1 MKLKRKRK
9 YINSNYLILFIVI
22 IQTFCMLRYVGERV
36 GKIAVDKLTLM
47 IKKDAY
53 KVLYK
58 NIDDLFVNENINDVV
73 ELVKNNNSEII
84 SINYRFD
91 NCYRMLDKYIDNIYK
106 DFISI
111 DFSDKYY
118 NKGVYFISSSLISN
132 STVFNTFGIEVPMK
146 INVVS
151 DMRSNFKT
159 KVVNYGIN
167 NVLVELYLVIK
178 IDSWFVNPFN
188 ENVFGEEYEY
198 IVSSQI
204 INGTVPNYFGGV
216 IEKSSSIVTS

>member
-9 YINSNYLILFIVI
+9 YKVTNYLIFFIIV
-22 IQTFCMLRYVGERV
+22 IQTFLMLNYVGERV
-36 GKIAVDKLTLM
+36 SKIAIDKLTLM

-53 KVLYK
+53 KIIYK
-58 NIDDLFVNENINDVV
+58 NIDDLFVKENINDIV
-73 ELVKNNNSEII
+73 EIVKNSNGEII

-91 NCYRMLDKYIDNIYK
+91 NCYRMLDQYVDNIYN
-106 DFISI
+106 DFVNI
-111 DFSDKYY
+111 DFSDQYY
-118 NKGVYFISSSLISN
+118 ENGVYFISSSLINN
-132 STVFNTFGIEVPMK
+132 SAVFNFGIDVPMK

-198 IVSSQI
+198 VISSQI
-204 INGTVPNYFGGV
+204 INGTIPQYFGGV